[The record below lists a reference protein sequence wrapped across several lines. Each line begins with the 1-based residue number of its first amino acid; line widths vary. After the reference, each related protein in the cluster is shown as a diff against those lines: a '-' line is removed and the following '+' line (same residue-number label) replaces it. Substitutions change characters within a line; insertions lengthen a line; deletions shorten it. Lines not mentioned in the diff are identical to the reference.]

1 MQKSQ
6 GGYANRYKELYK
18 CFKENFHID
27 LIKHCEN
34 YNEKQKKT
42 KDMLSIIRYA
52 ENFDHIDD
60 LYFCCIKLYET
71 EVKEIL
77 KELYEVQEI
86 KEIE

>member
-1 MQKSQ
+1 
-6 GGYANRYKELYK
+6 
-18 CFKENFHID
+18 
-27 LIKHCEN
+27 
-34 YNEKQKKT
+34 
-42 KDMLSIIRYA
+42 MLSIIRYA